1 MEIKVVGTGCA
12 SCKKLEES
20 VRAVVA
26 ENNIEAEITKIS
38 DIMEIAKSGILIT
51 PGLII
56 DGKIKLSGKL
66 PEKSEVEKII
76 LEAKNN

>member
-12 SCKKLEES
+12 SCKKLEEA
-20 VRAVVA
+20 VREVVA
-26 ENNIEAEITKIS
+26 ENNIDAEITKIT

-66 PEKSEVEKII
+66 PDKSEVKKII
-76 LEAKNN
+76 LESI

>member
-76 LEAKNN
+76 LESK

>member
-12 SCKKLEES
+12 SCKKLEEAVRS
-20 VRAVVA
+20 VV
-26 ENNIEAEITKIS
+26 EEHKIDAEITKIT

-76 LEAKNN
+76 LESK

>member
-26 ENNIEAEITKIS
+26 ENNIDAEITKIS

>member
-66 PEKSEVEKII
+66 PEKNEVEKII

>member
-26 ENNIEAEITKIS
+26 ENNIDAEIIKMT

>member
-20 VRAVVA
+20 VRTVVA

>member
-1 MEIKVVGTGCA
+1 MCKLYAGI
-12 SCKKLEES
+12 CKK
-20 VRAVVA
+20 RFVA
-26 ENNIEAEITKIS
+26 DNNMNTEIIKIT

>member
-1 MEIKVVGTGCA
+1 MEIKVVGTGCS